1 MLLNQFEN
9 EVRMKEQRLKAEKR
23 QVNAKAQEALTTKQ
37 PRKAVHWLKRV
48 TLMFW

>member
-9 EVRMKEQRLKAEKR
+9 EARLKEQRTKAEKR
-23 QVNAKAQEALTTKQ
+23 RVNAEAQKALEPNQ
-37 PRKAVHWLKRV
+37 PRKAAHWLKRV